1 MNITFEQKIYGAI
14 LRVTAD
20 NVDIQE
26 DISKTIYG
34 KKEDGSVDFSKR
46 LGKELDVKVLNS
58 LVSVLEDMIG
68 YSDSEYDSSRLIE
81 YLFEKLPQDKL
92 SELMIKLN
100 KDYNEN
106 TGTPK

>member
-1 MNITFEQKIYGAI
+1 MNITFEQKYYGAI

-26 DISKTIYG
+26 DISVTIYG
-34 KKEDGSVDFSKR
+34 KKEDGTTDYSNR
-46 LGKELDVKVLNS
+46 IGKELEVKVVNDVVL
-58 LVSVLEDMIG
+58 VLEDMIY

-92 SELMIKLN
+92 NELMIKLN

-106 TGTPK
+106 T